1 MISAVFVDR
10 PRLAIVISILITL
23 AGLIALKVIPIAQF
37 PDIVPPEVSVTTSY
51 PGANAEVVEQTVAQ
65 VIESEIN
72 GVTGMLYMRSF
83 SGNDGS
89 YSLTISFAVGTDPET
104 NTVNVQ
110 NRVQRAMSRLPSEV
124 QQNGVKVDKKSSAIL
139 QVVVLRSP
147 KGTHDSLFLSN
158 YLLINIRDT
167 ISRIPGVG
175 QANLFGQQ
183 DYAMRIWLDMDRLTG
198 LGLTPQDVINAVRA
212 QNVQA
217 AVGRIG
223 GAPVVEAQQRM
234 IPLTTQGRLET
245 PEQFGAIIVRA
256 QPNGSLIRVRDI
268 ARVELGAQSGDVF
281 STFNGQSASA
291 MGIYLAPGANAV
303 ATGQNVRRAMED
315 MAQRFPEDVTW
326 EIPYDTTVF
335 VTASIHK
342 VVSTLVEAF
351 ALVAIVVFVFL
362 GSLRATLVP
371 IIAVPVALV
380 GAFAAMLALGFSA
393 NTISLLALVLA
404 IGIVVDDA
412 IVVVEAVEHMIAEHP
427 EMSPADATKAAMQQI
442 TAPIIAITLVLLS
455 VFIPVAL
462 HPRHRRPALPAIR
475 GRGVGVDA
483 DLGVKRADPLA
494 GTVRATAAA
503 RPRARADHPR
513 DARRHQRHA
522 GRLCR
527 RRQADR
533 AADAADPGARR
544 GCRRADRRVRPRRS
558 VRISAG
564 GGSRGAA
571 DGGAI
576 ARGRLIEPHRRGR
589 VRGRAHHQ
597 GDARRRGDHIDR
609 RLQSDRQHQP
619 IQQGD
624 VFCHPRPVRR
634 PPQRR
639 RKRLGRTRPSARRVP
654 ESPGRDCRAVQ
665 PAADHRSRHRGRV
678 SSTSCNPIRAR
689 RRARWER
696 SPAAWCRRR
705 TTTRQWPASSPTY
718 GASTPL
724 IRLDIDRER
733 AETLGISINDI
744 FTALQASLG
753 GYRVNDFNK
762 FGRTWQVVLQA
773 ETAQRMHPTDIFEV
787 HVRAANGALV
797 PIRTLATAENVLGPG
812 YIYRFNNL
820 RAVAIQGRPAS
831 GYSSGQALA
840 AMEHVSKATLPP
852 GFGYSWSG
860 TAYQEKIAAG
870 QTTVILALA
879 VLFAYLVLVGL
890 YESWAMPAAVIV
902 SITIGLAGALG
913 GLLLTGLPN
922 DVFAQ
927 IGIVVLIALAAK
939 NAILIVEFAMEARRE
954 GLAVADAALNGAR
967 ARFRAV
973 MMTSFA
979 FILGLVPLLISGGAG
994 AVTRH
999 AVATAVFFGM
1009 LAASVIG
1016 IFLIPGL
1023 YVVFQRLRDG
1033 VKQRV
1038 FGMAPATGMVEHPT
1052 EAKTAA
1058 E

>member
-89 YSLTISFAVGTDPET
+89 YSLTVSFAVGTDPET

-245 PEQFGAIIVRA
+245 PEQFAAIIVRA
-256 QPNGSLIRVRDI
+256 EPNGSLIRVRDV

-281 STFNGQSASA
+281 SSFNGQSAAA

-303 ATGQNVRRAMED
+303 ATGQNVRRAMEE

-351 ALVAIVVFVFL
+351 VLVAIVVFVFL

-371 IIAVPVALV
+371 IIAVPVALI

-455 VFIPVAL
+455 VFVPVAFIPGIVGQL
-462 HPRHRRPALPAIR
+462 YQQFAVAVSVSMLISAVNALTLSPALCSLLLRHGHRPGRIIRAMQGGIDGMQRGYAGVVRRIAPRMLLNLALVGIALALIFGFGRAVPSGFLPEEDQGALLMEAQLPEGASLNRTAEVAAEVERITKSTPGVAAITSIVGYSLIDGINQSNKATFFVTLAPFDDRHNAAESVWGVLDHLRAEFLKMPAAIVVPFNLPPIIGLGTGAGFEYQLQSFSGAPASEMAAVTR
-475 GRGVGVDA
+475 GLVQA
-483 DLGVKRADPLA
+483 ANANPALA
-494 GTVRATAAA
+494 G
-503 RPRARADHPR
+503 
-513 DARRHQRHA
+513 
-522 GRLCR
+522 
-527 RRQADR
+527 
-533 AADAADPGARR
+533 
-544 GCRRADRRVRPRRS
+544 
-558 VRISAG
+558 
-564 GGSRGAA
+564 
-571 DGGAI
+571 
-576 ARGRLIEPHRRGR
+576 
-589 VRGRAHHQ
+589 
-597 GDARRRGDHIDR
+597 
-609 RLQSDRQHQP
+609 
-619 IQQGD
+619 
-624 VFCHPRPVRR
+624 VF
-634 PPQRR
+634 
-639 RKRLGRTRPSARRVP
+639 T
-654 ESPGRDCRAVQ
+654 
-665 PAADHRSRHRGRV
+665 
-678 SSTSCNPIRAR
+678 
-689 RRARWER
+689 
-696 SPAAWCRRR
+696 
-705 TTTRQWPASSPTY
+705 TY

-733 AETLGISINDI
+733 AETLGIGINDI
-744 FTALQASLG
+744 FTALQAALG

-773 ETAQRMHPTDIFEV
+773 ETAQRMQPNDIFEV

-797 PIRTLATAENVLGPG
+797 PIRTLATIENVLGPG

-840 AMEHVSKATLPP
+840 AMEAVSKATLPA

-870 QTTVILALA
+870 QTTMILALA

-902 SITIGLAGALG
+902 SITVGLAGALG

-954 GLAVADAALNGAR
+954 GLAVAEAALSGAR

-979 FILGLVPLLISGGAG
+979 FILGLVPLLVSGGAG

-1009 LAASVIG
+1009 LAASMFG

-1023 YVVFQRLRDG
+1023 YVLFQRLREF
-1033 VKQRV
+1033 VKERL
-1038 FGMAPATGMVEHPT
+1038 FGGASDAGPT
-1052 EAKTAA
+1052 RGRSKSAA

>member
-1 MISAVFVDR
+1 MISAIFVAR

-23 AGLIALKVIPIAQF
+23 AGLIALAVIPIAQF
-37 PDIVPPEVSVTTSY
+37 PDIVPPEVSVTTTY
-51 PGANAEVVEQTVAQ
+51 AGANAEVVEQTVAQ

-89 YSLTISFAVGTDPET
+89 YNLTVSFAVGTDPET

-124 QQNGVKVDKKSSAIL
+124 QQQGVKVDKKSSAIL
-139 QVVVLRSP
+139 QVLVLRSP
-147 KGTHDSLFLSN
+147 KGTYDSLFLSN

-183 DYAMRIWLDMDRLTG
+183 DYAMRIWLDMDRLTA

-223 GAPVVEAQQRM
+223 GAPVVEAQQRT

-256 QPNGSLIRVRDI
+256 QPNGSLIRVRDV

-281 STFNGQSASA
+281 STFNGRSAAA

-303 ATGQNVRRAMED
+303 ATGKNVRRAMEE
-315 MAQRFPEDVTW
+315 MAQRFPGDVTW

-335 VTASIHK
+335 VSASIHK
-342 VVSTLVEAF
+342 VIATLIEAF
-351 ALVAIVVFVFL
+351 VLVTIVVFIFL
-362 GSLRATLVP
+362 GKFRATLVP
-371 IIAVPVALV
+371 IIAVPVSLV
-380 GAFAAMLALGFSA
+380 GTFAAMLALGFSA

-412 IVVVEAVEHMIAEHP
+412 IVVVEAVEHMMGEHP
-427 EMSPADATKAAMQQI
+427 EMSAAEATNAAMGPI
-442 TAPIIAITLVLLS
+442 TGPIVATTLVLLS
-455 VFIPVAL
+455 VFVPVAFIPGIVGQL
-462 HPRHRRPALPAIR
+462 FQQFAVSVSVSVLISMVIALTLSPALCALVLGAGRQPGRILGAMLGGIDGMQR
-475 GRGVGVDA
+475 GYAGIVRRIAPRILLTLTLVGVA
-483 DLGVKRADPLA
+483 VAAILGFGRAVPSGFLPEEDQGALLMEAQLPEGASLNRTGA
-494 GTVRATAAA
+494 V
-503 RPRARADHPR
+503 
-513 DARRHQRHA
+513 
-522 GRLCR
+522 
-527 RRQADR
+527 
-533 AADAADPGARR
+533 AADVEKIAQATQGVEAVTTIVGYSLIDGINQANKATFFVTLAPFDDRR
-544 GCRRADRRVRPRRS
+544 GKAES
-558 VRISAG
+558 VWGVLDHLRGEFLKIPAAIVIPFNLPPIIGLGTGAG
-564 GGSRGAA
+564 FEYQLQSYSGAPA
-571 DGGAI
+571 SEMAAV
-576 ARGRLIEPHRRGR
+576 ARGLVQAANENPALTG
-589 VRGRAHHQ
+589 
-597 GDARRRGDHIDR
+597 
-609 RLQSDRQHQP
+609 
-619 IQQGD
+619 
-624 VFCHPRPVRR
+624 VF
-634 PPQRR
+634 
-639 RKRLGRTRPSARRVP
+639 T
-654 ESPGRDCRAVQ
+654 
-665 PAADHRSRHRGRV
+665 
-678 SSTSCNPIRAR
+678 
-689 RRARWER
+689 
-696 SPAAWCRRR
+696 
-705 TTTRQWPASSPTY
+705 TY

-744 FTALQASLG
+744 FTALQATLG
-753 GYRVNDFNK
+753 GYRVNDFNR
-762 FGRTWQVVLQA
+762 FGRTWQVILQA
-773 ETAQRMHPTDIFEV
+773 EATERMHPEDIFEV
-787 HVRAANGALV
+787 HVRAANGSLV
-797 PIRTLATAENVLGPG
+797 PIRTLATTENVLGPG

-820 RAVAIQGRPAS
+820 RSVAIQGRPAT

-840 AMEHVSKATLPP
+840 AIEQVSAASLPA

-870 QTTVILALA
+870 QTTTILALA

-902 SITIGLAGALG
+902 SATVGLAGAFA

-939 NAILIVEFAMEARRE
+939 NAILMVEFSMEARRGGQGIAE
-954 GLAVADAALNGAR
+954 AAIDGAR

-1016 IFLIPGL
+1016 IFVIPGL
-1023 YVVFQRLRDG
+1023 YVVFQRLREF
-1033 VKQRV
+1033 VKGRLFVRRRGGERAGQ
-1038 FGMAPATGMVEHPT
+1038 AT
-1052 EAKTAA
+1052 KTAA

>member
-1 MISAVFVDR
+1 MISAVFIDR
-10 PRLAIVISILITL
+10 PRLAIVISVLITL
-23 AGLIALKVIPIAQF
+23 AGLISLAAIAIAQF
-37 PDIVPPEVSVTTSY
+37 PDIVPPEVSVTTAY
-51 PGANAEVVEQTVAQ
+51 QGANAEVVEQTVAQ

-89 YSLTISFAVGTDPET
+89 YNLTVSFAVGTDPET

-110 NRVQRAMSRLPSEV
+110 NRVQRAMPRLPQEV
-124 QQNGVKVDKKSSAIL
+124 QQYGVKVDKKSSAIL

-158 YLLINIRDT
+158 YMLINIRDT

-198 LGLTPQDVINAVRA
+198 LGLAPQDVIAAVRA

-223 GAPVVEAQQRM
+223 GAPVIEAQQRT

-256 QPNGSLIRVRDI
+256 RPNGSLIRLRDV
-268 ARVELGAQSGDVF
+268 ARIELGAQSGDVF
-281 STFNGQSASA
+281 STFNSQSAAA

-303 ATGQNVRRAMED
+303 ATGKAVRQALTQ
-315 MAQRFPEDVTW
+315 MAERFPDDVTW

-342 VVSTLVEAF
+342 VISTLLEAF
-351 ALVAIVVFVFL
+351 VLVAIVVFVFL

-380 GAFAAMLALGFSA
+380 GTFAAMLALGFSA

-412 IVVVEAVEHMIAEHP
+412 IVVVEAVEHMMAAHP
-427 EMSPADATKAAMQQI
+427 EMAPADATKAAMAQI

-455 VFIPVAL
+455 VFVPVAFIPGIVGKL
-462 HPRHRRPALPAIR
+462 YQQFAVAVSVSMLISALNALTLSPALCALLLRHGRVPGRIIR
-475 GRGVGVDA
+475 AMQGGIDGMQRGYIGIVGRLASRVLLTFALVGVAVALIWWFGRAVPAGFLPEEDQGALLIEAQLPEGASLNRTGAVAA
-483 DLGVKRADPLA
+483 DVDKITQATPGVAAVTTIVGYSLIDGINQANKATFFVALEPFADRHGKAESVWGVLDRLRADFLKLPAAIVIPFNLPPIIGLGTGAGFDYQLQSFAGAPASEMAAVARGIVQAANADPALA
-494 GTVRATAAA
+494 G
-503 RPRARADHPR
+503 
-513 DARRHQRHA
+513 
-522 GRLCR
+522 
-527 RRQADR
+527 
-533 AADAADPGARR
+533 
-544 GCRRADRRVRPRRS
+544 
-558 VRISAG
+558 
-564 GGSRGAA
+564 
-571 DGGAI
+571 
-576 ARGRLIEPHRRGR
+576 
-589 VRGRAHHQ
+589 
-597 GDARRRGDHIDR
+597 
-609 RLQSDRQHQP
+609 
-619 IQQGD
+619 
-624 VFCHPRPVRR
+624 VF
-634 PPQRR
+634 
-639 RKRLGRTRPSARRVP
+639 T
-654 ESPGRDCRAVQ
+654 
-665 PAADHRSRHRGRV
+665 
-678 SSTSCNPIRAR
+678 
-689 RRARWER
+689 
-696 SPAAWCRRR
+696 
-705 TTTRQWPASSPTY
+705 TY

-733 AETLGISINDI
+733 AATLGIGINDI
-744 FTALQASLG
+744 FSALQAALG

-773 ETAQRMHPTDIFEV
+773 ETAERMQPDDIFEV
-787 HVRAANGALV
+787 HVRATNGALV
-797 PIRTLATAENVLGPG
+797 PIRTLATIENVLGPG

-820 RAVAIQGRPAS
+820 RAVAIQGRPAA

-840 AMEHVSKATLPP
+840 AMERVSQATLPP

-860 TAYQEKIAAG
+860 TAYQEKIAGG
-870 QTTVILALA
+870 QTTIILGLA

-890 YESWAMPAAVIV
+890 YESWAMPVAVIV
-902 SITIGLAGALG
+902 SITVGLAGAFG

-939 NAILIVEFAMEARRE
+939 NAILIVEFAMQARSEGAGVAEA
-954 GLAVADAALNGAR
+954 AVSGAR

-979 FILGLVPLLISGGAG
+979 FILGLVPLLIAGGAG

-1009 LAASVIG
+1009 LAASVFG

-1023 YVVFQRLRDG
+1023 YVVFQKLRDG
-1033 VKQRV
+1033 VKQRL
-1038 FGMAPATGMVEHPT
+1038 FGMAPEPAATTVEQS
-1052 EAKTAA
+1052 AKTAA

>member
-23 AGLIALKVIPIAQF
+23 AGLIALSAIPIAQF
-37 PDIVPPEVSVTTSY
+37 PDIVPPEVSVTTAY

-65 VIESEIN
+65 VIEREIN
-72 GVTGMLYMRSF
+72 GVSGMLYMRST

-89 YSLTISFAVGTDPET
+89 YSLTVSFAVGTDPET

-110 NRVQRAMSRLPSEV
+110 NRVQRAMPRLPSEV
-124 QQNGVKVDKKSSAIL
+124 QQNGVQVEKNSSAIL

-147 KGTHDSLFLSN
+147 KGTRDSLFLSN
-158 YLLINIRDT
+158 YMLINIRDA

-183 DYAMRIWLDMDRLTG
+183 DYAMRIWLDMDRLTA
-198 LGLTPQDVINAVRA
+198 LGLTPQDVITAVRA

-223 GAPVVEAQQRM
+223 GAPVVEAQQRT

-268 ARVELGAQSGDVF
+268 ARVELGAQSADVF
-281 STFNGQSASA
+281 SSFDGQPASA

-303 ATGQNVRRAMED
+303 ATAAAVRRAMEE
-315 MAQRFPEDVTW
+315 MAQRFPGDVTW
-326 EIPYDTTVF
+326 EIPYDTTIF
-335 VTASIHK
+335 VTSSIHK
-342 VVSTLVEAF
+342 VVTTLIEAF
-351 ALVAIVVFVFL
+351 VLVTIVVFVFL

-371 IIAVPVALV
+371 LVAVPVSLV
-380 GAFAAMLALGFSA
+380 GTFAVMLAIGFSA

-404 IGIVVDDA
+404 IGVVVDDA
-412 IVVVEAVEHMIAEHP
+412 IVVVEAVEHMMAEHP
-427 EMSPADATKAAMQQI
+427 GMSPADATKASMGQI
-442 TAPIIAITLVLLS
+442 TGPIVATTLVLLS
-455 VFIPVAL
+455 VFVPVAFIPGIVGQL
-462 HPRHRRPALPAIR
+462 YQQFAVAVSVSVLISMVNALTLSPALCALLLRHGPPPRRIIR
-475 GRGVGVDA
+475 AMQRGIDGMQRGYA
-483 DLGVKRADPLA
+483 GIVKRLA
-494 GTVRATAAA
+494 
-503 RPRARADHPR
+503 PRALLTVALVGLAVALILWFGRAVPSGFLPEEDQGALLIEAQLPEGASLNRTAKVAADVERLSKATPGVAAVTSIVGYSMIDGIAQSNKSTFFVTLKPFADRNSAAESVWGVLGHLRADFVKLP
-513 DARRHQRHA
+513 AAIVIPFNLPPIIGLGTGA
-522 GRLCR
+522 GFEYQL
-527 RRQADR
+527 QSYSGASASEM
-533 AADAADPGARR
+533 AA
-544 GCRRADRRVRPRRS
+544 V
-558 VRISAG
+558 
-564 GGSRGAA
+564 
-571 DGGAI
+571 
-576 ARGRLIEPHRRGR
+576 ARGLVQTANANPALTG
-589 VRGRAHHQ
+589 
-597 GDARRRGDHIDR
+597 
-609 RLQSDRQHQP
+609 
-619 IQQGD
+619 
-624 VFCHPRPVRR
+624 VF
-634 PPQRR
+634 
-639 RKRLGRTRPSARRVP
+639 T
-654 ESPGRDCRAVQ
+654 
-665 PAADHRSRHRGRV
+665 
-678 SSTSCNPIRAR
+678 
-689 RRARWER
+689 
-696 SPAAWCRRR
+696 
-705 TTTRQWPASSPTY
+705 TY

-733 AETLGISINDI
+733 AETLGISISSI
-744 FTALQASLG
+744 FTALQAALG
-753 GYRVNDFNK
+753 GYYVNDFNK
-762 FGRTWQVVLQA
+762 FGRTWQVILQA
-773 ETAQRMHPTDIFEV
+773 ETRQRMNPDDIFEV

-797 PIRTLATAENVLGPG
+797 PIRTLATTENVLGPG

-820 RAVAIQGRPAS
+820 RAVAIQGQPAP

-840 AMEHVSKATLPP
+840 AMEQVSKATLPH

-860 TAYQEKIAAG
+860 TAYQEKIAGSQAM
-870 QTTVILALA
+870 VILALA

-890 YESWAMPAAVIV
+890 YESWAVPAAVIV
-902 SITIGLAGALG
+902 SVTVGLAGALG

-922 DVFAQ
+922 DIFAQ

-939 NAILIVEFAMEARRE
+939 NAILIVEFSMQAHRD
-954 GLAVADAALNGAR
+954 GLPVAEAALSGAR

-1009 LAASVIG
+1009 LAASVLG

-1033 VKQRV
+1033 VKSRL
-1038 FGMAPATGMVEHPT
+1038 FGMPT
-1052 EAKTAA
+1052 AGPIEDRTKTAA

>member
-23 AGLIALKVIPIAQF
+23 AGLIALAAIPLAQF
-37 PDIVPPEVSVTTSY
+37 PDIVPPEVSVTTAY
-51 PGANAEVVEQTVAQ
+51 PGANAEVVEQTVGQ
-65 VIESEIN
+65 VIEREIN
-72 GVTGMLYMRSF
+72 GVSNMLYMRSF

-89 YSLTISFAVGTDPET
+89 YSLTVSFAVGTDPET

-110 NRVQRAMSRLPSEV
+110 NRVQRAMARLPSEV
-124 QQNGVKVDKKSSAIL
+124 QQNGVEVEKKSSAIL

-158 YLLINIRDT
+158 YMLINIRDA

-183 DYAMRIWLDMDRLTG
+183 DYAMRIWLDMNRLTA
-198 LGLTPQDVINAVRA
+198 LGLTPQDVITAVRA

-245 PEQFGAIIVRA
+245 PEQFGAIIVHA
-256 QPNGSLIRVRDI
+256 QPNGSLIRVRDV
-268 ARVELGAQSGDVF
+268 ARVDLGAQSADVF
-281 STFNGQSASA
+281 SKFDGKPASA

-303 ATGQNVRRAMED
+303 ATGASVRQAMEE

-335 VTASIHK
+335 VNASIHK
-342 VVSTLVEAF
+342 VETTLIEAF
-351 ALVAIVVFVFL
+351 VLVTIVVFVFL

-371 IIAVPVALV
+371 LVAVPVSLV
-380 GAFAAMLALGFSA
+380 GTFAVMLAMGFSA

-404 IGIVVDDA
+404 IGVVVDDA
-412 IVVVEAVEHMIAEHP
+412 IVVVEAVEHMMAEHP
-427 EMSPADATKAAMQQI
+427 EMLPADATKASMRQI
-442 TAPIIAITLVLLS
+442 TGPIIATTLVLLS
-455 VFIPVAL
+455 VFVPVAFIPGIVGQL
-462 HPRHRRPALPAIR
+462 YQQFAVAVSVSVLISMVNALTLSPALCA
-475 GRGVGVDA
+475 
-483 DLGVKRADPLA
+483 LLL
-494 GTVRATAAA
+494 
-503 RPRARADHPR
+503 
-513 DARRHQRHA
+513 RH
-522 GRLCR
+522 G
-527 RRQADR
+527 
-533 AADAADPGARR
+533 P
-544 GCRRADRRVRPRRS
+544 PP
-558 VRISAG
+558 
-564 GGSRGAA
+564 SR
-571 DGGAI
+571 
-576 ARGRLIEPHRRGR
+576 
-589 VRGRAHHQ
+589 
-597 GDARRRGDHIDR
+597 
-609 RLQSDRQHQP
+609 
-619 IQQGD
+619 
-624 VFCHPRPVRR
+624 
-634 PPQRR
+634 
-639 RKRLGRTRPSARRVP
+639 
-654 ESPGRDCRAVQ
+654 
-665 PAADHRSRHRGRV
+665 
-678 SSTSCNPIRAR
+678 PIRAMQGGIDGMQR
-689 RRARWER
+689 GYAGIVGRLAPRVLLTLALVGVAVVLIGWFGRAVPSGFLPEEDQGALLIEAQLPEGASLNRTSEVAADVER
-696 SPAAWCRRR
+696 IAKATPGVAAVTSIVGYSMIDGIAQSNKSTFFVTLAPFADRTSRSESVWGVLDHLRADFLKLPAAIVIPFNLPPIIGLG
-705 TTTRQWPASSPTY
+705 TGAGFEYQLQSYAGAPASEMAAVARGLVQAANANPALASVFTTY

-733 AETLGISINDI
+733 AETLGISISNI

-753 GYRVNDFNK
+753 GYYVNDFNK
-762 FGRTWQVVLQA
+762 FGRTWQVILQA
-773 ETAQRMHPTDIFEV
+773 ETPQRMHIDDVFEV

-797 PIRTLATAENVLGPG
+797 PIRTLATIENVLGPG

-820 RAVAIQGRPAS
+820 RAVAIQGQPAP

-840 AMEHVSKATLPP
+840 AMEQVSKATLPA

-860 TAYQEKIAAG
+860 TAYQEKIAGSQAM
-870 QTTVILALA
+870 VILALA

-890 YESWAMPAAVIV
+890 YESWAIPAAVIV
-902 SITIGLAGALG
+902 SVTVGLAGALG
-913 GLLLTGLPN
+913 GLVLTGLPN

-939 NAILIVEFAMEARRE
+939 NAILIVEFAMQAHRG
-954 GLAVADAALNGAR
+954 GLAVAEAALSGAR

-1009 LAASVIG
+1009 LAASVVG

-1023 YVVFQRLRDG
+1023 YVVSQRLRDW
-1033 VKQRV
+1033 VKQRL
-1038 FGMAPATGMVEHPT
+1038 FGIAPDIGPT
-1052 EAKTAA
+1052 QQPTKTAA

>member
-1 MISAVFVDR
+1 MISAIFVDR

-23 AGLIALKVIPIAQF
+23 AGLVALAVIPIAQF

-89 YSLTISFAVGTDPET
+89 YNLTVSFAVGTDPET

-110 NRVQRAMSRLPSEV
+110 NRVQRAMSRLPTEV
-124 QQNGVKVDKKSSAIL
+124 QQQGVKVDKKSSAIL

-147 KGTHDSLFLSN
+147 KGTYDSLFLSN
-158 YLLINIRDT
+158 YLVINIRDT

-175 QANLFGQQ
+175 QATLFGQQ

-212 QNVQA
+212 QNIQA

-223 GAPVVEAQQRM
+223 AAPVVEAQQRM
-234 IPLTTQGRLET
+234 IPLITQGRLET

-256 QPNGSLIRVRDI
+256 EPNGSLIRVRDVAKI
-268 ARVELGAQSGDVF
+268 ELGAQSGDVF
-281 STFNGQSASA
+281 STFNGSPAAA

-303 ATGQNVRRAMED
+303 ATGKAVRQAMED

-335 VTASIHK
+335 VNASIHK
-342 VVSTLVEAF
+342 VMTTLIEAF
-351 ALVAIVVFVFL
+351 VLVALVVFVFL

-371 IIAVPVALV
+371 IIAVPVALI
-380 GAFAAMLALGFSA
+380 GAFAAMLALGLSA

-412 IVVVEAVEHMIAEHP
+412 IVVVEAVEHTISAHP
-427 EMSPADATKAAMQQI
+427 EMSPADATKAAMAQI

-455 VFIPVAL
+455 VFVPVAFIPGIVGRL
-462 HPRHRRPALPAIR
+462 YQQFAIAVSVSMLISAVNALTLSPALCALLLR
-475 GRGVGVDA
+475 HGRT
-483 DLGVKRADPLA
+483 P
-494 GTVRATAAA
+494 
-503 RPRARADHPR
+503 
-513 DARRHQRHA
+513 
-522 GRLCR
+522 
-527 RRQADR
+527 
-533 AADAADPGARR
+533 
-544 GCRRADRRVRPRRS
+544 
-558 VRISAG
+558 
-564 GGSRGAA
+564 
-571 DGGAI
+571 
-576 ARGRLIEPHRRGR
+576 GRLIRLLQGGIDGLQRGYAAVVAR
-589 VRGRAHHQ
+589 IAPRGLVTVAAVAVMLALIVGFGRLVPAGFLPEEDQ
-597 GDARRRGDHIDR
+597 GALLMEAQLPEGASLNRTADVASEVERMTKATPGVEAVTAIVGYSLIDSINQSNKATFFVTLKPFDARHGASKSVWGVLADLRKQFLKIPAAVVVPFNLPPIIGLGTGAGFDYQ
-609 RLQSDRQHQP
+609 LQSYGGAPAGEVAAVARGLVQAANEDPRLDR
-619 IQQGD
+619 
-624 VFCHPRPVRR
+624 VF
-634 PPQRR
+634 
-639 RKRLGRTRPSARRVP
+639 T
-654 ESPGRDCRAVQ
+654 
-665 PAADHRSRHRGRV
+665 
-678 SSTSCNPIRAR
+678 
-689 RRARWER
+689 
-696 SPAAWCRRR
+696 
-705 TTTRQWPASSPTY
+705 TY

-733 AETLGISINDI
+733 AETLGISISDI
-744 FTALQASLG
+744 FTALQATLG

-762 FGRTWQVVLQA
+762 FGRTWQVILQA
-773 ETAQRMHPTDIFEV
+773 EPGQRMHVEDIFEV

-797 PIRTLATAENVLGPG
+797 PIRTLATIENILGPS

-820 RAVAIQGRPAS
+820 RAVAIQGQAAR

-840 AMEHVSKATLPP
+840 AMEQVSKATLPA

-860 TAYQEKIAAG
+860 TAYQEKLAAG
-870 QTTVILALA
+870 QTGMILALA
-879 VLFAYLVLVGL
+879 VLFVYLVLVGL

-902 SITIGLAGALG
+902 SITVGLAGALG
-913 GLLLTGLPN
+913 GLLLTGLSN

-939 NAILIVEFAMEARRE
+939 NAILIVEFAMEARRG
-954 GLAVADAALNGAR
+954 GLAIDAAALDGAR

-994 AVTRH
+994 AVTRR

-1009 LAASVIG
+1009 LAASVVG
-1016 IFLIPGL
+1016 VFVIPGL
-1023 YVVFQRLRDG
+1023 YVVFQRLREG
-1033 VKQRV
+1033 VKNRV
-1038 FGMAPATGMVEHPT
+1038 FGMAPDAGATRPP
-1052 EAKTAA
+1052 AKAA